1 VSAAAALGG
10 WVTAGIAAGMM
21 IALRR
26 MFGSRMEAVARA
38 CHELR
43 GPLTAARLGL
53 SFGSRCGELSADR
66 LRAIDTELGRASLAL
81 QDLGDLRG
89 GGPRVRELERVDV
102 LDLVSD
108 CVRAADGLADE
119 RGVGMKRIWD
129 GPPVSVWGDRLRLA
143 QALGNLIANAIEH
156 GGAPG
161 ASSLV
166 GETRGGAVEV
176 RRAPGAVEV
185 RGAVGENVVRIEVSD
200 AGPGLPAPIA
210 QLTRGARRG
219 GGARGRGLAIA
230 AAIVETHGGRV
241 STAQAER
248 GARVVLE
255 LPIVSPGPA
264 ARATG

>member
-1 VSAAAALGG
+1 VSAVAALGG
-10 WVTAGIAAGMM
+10 WVTAGIAAAMM

-26 MFGSRMEAVARA
+26 MLGSRMEAVARA

-43 GPLTAARLGL
+43 GPLTAVRLGL

-66 LRAIDTELGRASLAL
+66 LRAIDTELGRAALAL
-81 QDLGDLRG
+81 QDLGDLGRA
-89 GGPRVRELERVDV
+89 GPRIRELERVDV
-102 LDLVSD
+102 LGLVSD

-119 RGVGMKRIWD
+119 RGVGMTRIWD

-156 GGAPG
+156 GGVPG
-161 ASSLV
+161 APSLV
-166 GETRGGAVEV
+166 GATRGEAVEI
-176 RRAPGAVEV
+176 
-185 RGAVGENVVRIEVSD
+185 RGAVGESVVRIEVSD

-210 QLTRGARRG
+210 QLTRRARRG
-219 GGARGRGLAIA
+219 AGTRGRGLAIA

-241 STAQAER
+241 STAPAER

-255 LPIVSPGPA
+255 LPLVSPGPA
-264 ARATG
+264 ARAAG

>member
-1 VSAAAALGG
+1 MSAAAALGG
-10 WVTAGIAAGMM
+10 WVTAGIAAGIAAAMM
-21 IALRR
+21 LALRR
-26 MFGSRMEAVARA
+26 MLGSRMEAVARA

-66 LRAIDTELGRASLAL
+66 LRAIDTELGRAALAL
-81 QDLGDLRG
+81 QDLNDLG
-89 GGPRVRELERVDV
+89 KPPRIRELERVNV

-119 RGVGMKRIWD
+119 CGAGITRAWD

-156 GGAPG
+156 GGVHGSPR
-161 ASSLV
+161 LV
-166 GETRGGAVEV
+166 GDTPGGRVD
-176 RRAPGAVEV
+176 V
-185 RGAVGENVVRIEVSD
+185 RGVVGESVVRIEVCD

-210 QLTRGARRG
+210 QLTRRARG
-219 GGARGRGLAIA
+219 GRGARGRGLAIA
-230 AAIVETHGGRV
+230 AVIVETHGGRI
-241 STAQAER
+241 STAPAQT

-255 LPIVSPGPA
+255 LPLAPA
-264 ARATG
+264 APVAHAAG